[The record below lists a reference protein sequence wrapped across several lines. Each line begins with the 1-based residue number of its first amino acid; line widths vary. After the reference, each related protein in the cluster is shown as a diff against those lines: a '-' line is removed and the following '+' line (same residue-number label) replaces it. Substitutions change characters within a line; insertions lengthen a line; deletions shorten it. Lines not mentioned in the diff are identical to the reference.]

1 MIKVELGH
9 LGVMFDCDLSRVC
22 AKDNCLWLARVKL
35 PSGDSDLVGQ
45 GKSPVLA
52 IEALRNKF
60 HEEEK

>member
-9 LGVMFDCDLSRVC
+9 LGVTFDCKL
-22 AKDNCLWLARVKL
+22 CLLE
-35 PSGDSDLVGQ
+35 SGVVATADIGDGEFLEAV
-45 GKSPVLA
+45 GKSPALA

>member
-9 LGVMFDCDLSRVC
+9 LGVSFSC
-22 AKDNCLWLARVKL
+22 KL
-35 PSGDSDLVGQ
+35 CCINPRGEGLEWFASSYVGDDEFLEAS
-45 GKSPVLA
+45 GKSPALA